1 MLEYLDLIKICYS
14 SVLYFPLNI
23 SQVLQM
29 DQSLSEATQ
38 TQENTNWELALN
50 HFENLIATGSEA
62 LQVKAIINLSRL
74 YNCAPE
80 RILICTVPI
89 LVELLDTSCTTT
101 SDVVLKASAYCL
113 KCIAC
118 EGEGR
123 LAVSIGQSGA
133 IHRILCLLPRAEVG
147 LQKVLLKC
155 LRNLV
160 AFDGPNRVNVVRIG
174 GLKVII
180 DMLNSCPD
188 VLRPLLLDILS
199 SLALLREVRRSIYN
213 LRVVRLL
220 VESGKVG
227 NMASRTRAAQ
237 AIGLLG
243 LVKRARRDLVNAGAI
258 EVLVDLLRNGN
269 TSTKIVAGNALGVIS
284 SHVEYIRPVAEHG
297 VIPLY
302 AELLQEQ
309 EPLGKEIAEDVFC
322 ILAVTDTNAITIVE
336 HLVTIMRGND
346 NESVAAAADVLWDLS
361 SYKHVLPVLH
371 RSGAISLLV
380 ELLRSSEDTNVREN
394 VCGAIAQ
401 LSCNDAER
409 VLIANLGG
417 ISLLISVLEDESEE
431 LRDNAAQALVNFY
444 EDVLLR
450 DRMSGAVDHPS
461 FLSMQERMEQTRGA
475 ELRMAASVRQMTL
488 DELTWNPGL

>member
-1 MLEYLDLIKICYS
+1 
-14 SVLYFPLNI
+14 
-23 SQVLQM
+23 M
-29 DQSLSEATQ
+29 DQSLSEGTQ
-38 TQENTNWELALN
+38 TQKNTDWELALH

-62 LQVKAIINLSRL
+62 LQLQAIIKLSRL
-74 YNCAPE
+74 YNRAPE
-80 RILICTVPI
+80 RILVSTVPI
-89 LVELLDTSCTTT
+89 LVDLLDTSCTTT
-101 SDVVLKASAYCL
+101 SNAVLKASAYCL
-113 KCIAC
+113 KCISC
-118 EGEGR
+118 EAEGR
-123 LAVSIGQSGA
+123 LAVIIGQSWA
-133 IHRILCLLPRAEVG
+133 IHRILCLLPQSEVG

-160 AFDGPNRVNVVRIG
+160 AFYGPNRVNVVRIG

-188 VLRPLLLDILS
+188 VLRPILLDILS
-199 SLALLREVRRSIYN
+199 ALALLREVRRSIYN
-213 LRVVRLL
+213 LREVRLL
-220 VESGKVG
+220 VESSKVG

-284 SHVEYIRPVAEHG
+284 SHIEYIRPVAEHG

-346 NESVAAAADVLWDLS
+346 NNESIAAAADVMWDLS
-361 SYKHVLPVLH
+361 SYKHVLPVIH

-380 ELLRSSEDTNVREN
+380 ELLRSSEDSNVREN

-401 LSCNDAER
+401 LSCNNAER
-409 VLIANLGG
+409 VSIANLGG
-417 ISLLISVLEDESEE
+417 ISILISVLEDESEE
-431 LRDNAAQALVNFY
+431 VRDNAAQALVNFY

-450 DRMSGAVDHPS
+450 DRMSGAADHPS
-461 FLSMQERMEQTRGA
+461 FLSMQARMVQTRGA

>member
-1 MLEYLDLIKICYS
+1 
-14 SVLYFPLNI
+14 
-23 SQVLQM
+23 M
-29 DQSLSEATQ
+29 DQSLSEGTQ
-38 TQENTNWELALN
+38 TQENTNWELALH
-50 HFENLIATGSEA
+50 HFENLIATGSDA
-62 LQVKAIINLSRL
+62 LQVQAIIKLSRL
-74 YNCAPE
+74 SNRAPE

-89 LVELLDTSCTTT
+89 LVEHLDTSSETTN
-101 SDVVLKASAYCL
+101 DAILKASAYCL
-113 KCIAC
+113 KCISC
-118 EGEGR
+118 QGDGR

-133 IHRILCLLPRAEVG
+133 IHRILCLLPQSEVG

-188 VLRPLLLDILS
+188 VLRPLFLDILS
-199 SLALLREVRRSIYN
+199 ALALLREVRRSIYN

-309 EPLGKEIAEDVFC
+309 EPLGREIAEDVFC

-336 HLVTIMRGND
+336 HLVTILRGND
-346 NESVAAAADVLWDLS
+346 NGSIAAAADVLWDLS
-361 SYKHVLPVLH
+361 SYKHVLPIIH
-371 RSGAISLLV
+371 RSGAILLLV

-394 VCGAIAQ
+394 VCGVIAQ
-401 LSCNDAER
+401 LSYNDAER
-409 VLIANLGG
+409 DLIASLGG
-417 ISLLISVLEDESEE
+417 ISLLISMLEDESEE
-431 LRDNAAQALVNFY
+431 LRGNAAQALVNFY
-444 EDVLLR
+444 EDVLFR
-450 DRMSGAVDHPS
+450 DRMLGAVDHPL
-461 FLSMQERMEQTRGA
+461 FLSMMERVGQIRGG